1 MSALHWLFKEEV
13 AHSKLNSI
21 LELAECLGVEK
32 VEHFKKRSSR
42 VFRKLLLILRS
53 QVKENLLK
61 RIKKSP
67 FFGILKDEV
76 AEIAN
81 IKTLHLSNST
91 MKKMTKAETPFIDS
105 TDLLRFSETNAAK
118 TINNILINLISRL
131 EL

>member
-42 VFRKLLLILRS
+42 VFRKLFLILRS

-67 FFGILKDEV
+67 FFGIPKDEV

-81 IKTLHLSNST
+81 IKTLHL
-91 MKKMTKAETPFIDS
+91 
-105 TDLLRFSETNAAK
+105 
-118 TINNILINLISRL
+118 
-131 EL
+131 